1 MEYFDRENS
10 KIMTALITQK
20 QDKLKQLLCDP
31 Q

>member
-20 QDKLKQLLCDP
+20 QDKLKTTTP
-31 Q
+31 